1 MPKYLDN
8 LENITSDIQDYNKCI
23 LLIYDTYDTLSYS
36 ILDMIANYDE
46 IKNYNLIITNKTN
59 LKIDM
64 LNKLNLNYFSQL
76 HISQYYNIFTQIN
89 NLNDFEVPYFYFFV
103 EGIIMYKTFYN
114 SIHDINYN
122 VLKHI
127 LVNFFNNNNNMVN
140 FSLLMDNYS
149 LKNIKNEETKI
160 LKKEEIIKDIEEVIN
175 IYSKSFCLNNKKIDI
190 KNEYT
195 LDNIKNIKVYI

>member
-23 LLIYDTYDTLSYS
+23 LIIYDTYDTLSYS

-89 NLNDFEVPYFYFFV
+89 NLKIPKLFYQEQ
-103 EGIIMYKTFYN
+103 EGAVSCYIDAVTKKIGASSYSKNMIDLDYRKTLKEQFSKIKNMAFYTKFTN
-114 SIHDINYN
+114 RKS
-122 VLKHI
+122 
-127 LVNFFNNNNNMVN
+127 
-140 FSLLMDNYS
+140 
-149 LKNIKNEETKI
+149 KNILGLLCRISLE
-160 LKKEEIIKDIEEVIN
+160 
-175 IYSKSFCLNNKKIDI
+175 
-190 KNEYT
+190 
-195 LDNIKNIKVYI
+195 